1 MYIDKNKLRYTIAAF
16 LLSLLILMGGQ
27 LLFSK
32 FVAYRPLLKTFSQK
46 EYVDQVNIKKETGRV
61 IIEIYLK
68 DVDNLQETYGDIYNT
83 AFGLLKGRP
92 FAIKILNKP
101 DEYLE
106 NIYNQE
112 VQFIVY
118 EGIKTGEFFQMRSH
132 LDQLEAK
139 YKIDIAVFLDDENLY
154 LKIKNDRSVF
164 YKIIK
169 RS

>member
-1 MYIDKNKLRYTIAAF
+1 MNIDKNKLRYIIAAF

-27 LLFSK
+27 QLFSK

-46 EYVDQVNIKKETGRV
+46 EYIDQVNIKKQTGSV
-61 IIEIYLK
+61 ILEIYLK
-68 DVDNLQETYGDIYNT
+68 DVDNLQETYEDIYNT

-92 FAIKILNKP
+92 FAVKILNKP
-101 DEYLE
+101 DKNLE
-106 NIYNQE
+106 NIYNRE

-118 EGIKTGEFFQMRSH
+118 EGIKTGEFIKMRSH

-139 YKIDIAVFLDDENLY
+139 YKIDISVFLDAENLY